1 MKMDEEVYD
10 MKKWKNAGRKLLAF
24 GLVFVFVIS
33 LTACSGNRDLPLQGQ
48 ADSKTEELK
57 WDSKKHGI
65 YEFADLVY
73 ATEGYDKATTTSA
86 LTEFSL
92 RLFEENMDLWGGEQ
106 CSNNIL
112 ISPTSIITALGMT
125 TYGAK
130 GDTLS
135 QMEEVFGV
143 ERSYLN
149 YYNSEY
155 LEKLSDELKLA
166 NSIWFTNDERLT
178 VNDAFLQFNEEYYG
192 SEIYETA
199 FNDATLLAINDWVE
213 KKTDGMIKNILD
225 EIPADAVMYLINALV
240 FEAEWAEKYDES
252 QVWKNAE
259 FTTSTGEVQKV
270 DMMRSEEFLYLEDE
284 DAKGFIKQYKGGN
297 YAFVALLP
305 NEGITVSDYV
315 KNLTGEHLQNMLA
328 NPYRNAM
335 VFAHLPQFTYE
346 YNMEM
351 SELLKA
357 MGMTDAFSGDKA
369 DFTAMAT
376 STRGNIFINRVLHK
390 TYIEV
395 SPVGTKAGAATVVEA
410 TDESAPFHEDMKE
423 VFLDR
428 PFLYM
433 IVDCENNMP
442 VFIGVVNSV
451 E

>member
-1 MKMDEEVYD
+1 MRKMKSIIV
-10 MKKWKNAGRKLLAF
+10 L
-24 GLVFVFVIS
+24 GLVFCLS
-33 LTACSGNRDLPLQGQ
+33 LSLVACNTQNLPLKGQ
-48 ADSKTEELK
+48 TKSETKDLMADRNKDE
-57 WDSKKHGI
+57 I
-65 YEFADLVY
+65 YCFANDIVGDD
-73 ATEGYDKATTTSA
+73 AYDEAKVTAA
-86 LTEFSL
+86 LSEFSL
-92 RLFEENMDLWGGEQ
+92 RLFEENLELWGEEDA
-106 CSNNIL
+106 NIL

-125 TYGAK
+125 SFGAK
-130 GDTLS
+130 GDTLA
-135 QMEEVFGV
+135 QMEDVFGIPRAV
-143 ERSYLN
+143 LN
-149 YYNSEY
+149 AYNSDY
-155 LEKLSDELKLA
+155 LSHLSKEVKMA

-178 VNDAFLQFNEEYYG
+178 VNDAFLQFNEEAYG
-192 SEIYETA
+192 TDIYESA
-199 FNDATLLAINDWVE
+199 FNDATLRDINKWVE

-225 EIPADAVMYLINALV
+225 EIPQDAVMYLINALV

-252 QVWKNAE
+252 QIWENAE

-270 DMMRSEEFLYLEDE
+270 DMMRSEEFLYLEDK

-305 NEGITVSDYV
+305 NEGITVSEYV

-328 NPYRNAM
+328 NPYRDAM

-346 YNMEM
+346 YNVEM
-351 SELLKA
+351 SELLKE
-357 MGMTDAFSGDKA
+357 MGMTDAFSAENA
-369 DFTAMAT
+369 DFTSMAT

-410 TDESAPFHEDMKE
+410 TDESAPFHEEMKE

>member
-1 MKMDEEVYD
+1 MKP
-10 MKKWKNAGRKLLAF
+10 WKNIVRKLFAF
-24 GLVFVFVIS
+24 ALVFVFVMS
-33 LTACSGNRDLPLQGQ
+33 LTACSGNRDLPLKGQ
-48 ADSKTEELK
+48 SDSKTEELK

-65 YEFADLVY
+65 YEFADSVY
-73 ATEGYDKATTTSA
+73 ATEGYDKVATITA
-86 LTEFSL
+86 LSDFSL

-112 ISPTSIITALGMT
+112 ISPASIITALGMT

-130 GDTLS
+130 GVTLS

-143 ERSYLN
+143 ERGYLN
-149 YYNSEY
+149 YYNNKY
-155 LEKLSDELKLA
+155 LEKVSDELKLA

-178 VNDAFLQFNEEYYG
+178 VNDAFLQFNEECYG

-199 FNDATLLAINDWVE
+199 FNDATLFAINDWVE

-225 EIPADAVMYLINALV
+225 EIPQDAVMYLINALV

-252 QVWKNAE
+252 QIWKNAE

-270 DMMRSEEFLYLEDE
+270 DMMRSEEFLYLEDK

-305 NEGITVSDYV
+305 NEGITISEYV
-315 KNLTGEHLQNMLA
+315 KNLSGEHLQNMLV
-328 NPYRNAM
+328 NPYRDAM
-335 VFAHLPQFTYE
+335 VFAHLPQFSYE
-346 YNMEM
+346 YNVEM
-351 SELLKA
+351 SELLKE
-357 MGMTDAFSGDKA
+357 MGMTDAFSAENA
-369 DFTAMAT
+369 DFTSMAT

-395 SPVGTKAGAATVVEA
+395 SPVGTKAGAATVVEM
-410 TDESAPFHEDMKE
+410 TDESAPFHEEMKE

-433 IVDCENNMP
+433 IIDLENNMP